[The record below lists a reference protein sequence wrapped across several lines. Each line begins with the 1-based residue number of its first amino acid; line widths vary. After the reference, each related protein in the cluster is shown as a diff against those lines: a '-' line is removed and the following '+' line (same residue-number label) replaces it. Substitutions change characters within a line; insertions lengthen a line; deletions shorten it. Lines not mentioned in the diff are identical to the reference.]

1 MRYQHAY
8 TWFVFLS
15 AMDLML
21 TWIILHQDGRE
32 LNPLAKWV
40 IDTMNLWGLVGFKFS
55 LVVIV
60 VMLCE
65 VVGYRRPRLGHFVA
79 CLAVAI
85 TSAPVT
91 LGMFLLI
98 KMTF

>member
-32 LNPLAKWV
+32 LNPLANWV

-65 VVGYRRPRLGHFVA
+65 AIGYRQPRLGYFVA
-79 CLAVAI
+79 CLAVVL
-85 TSAPVT
+85 TSAPVM
-91 LGMFLLI
+91 LGMFLLV